1 MQIITNN
8 AGKELKKHGDNAFP
22 FLVSYERLSGY
33 ETGSFLWHWHP
44 EIELTYVKK
53 GEMLYKVNQN
63 TFHLKEGQALFGNA
77 NALHAGYMYQNQDC
91 QYIPVTFDP
100 KLIYGFS
107 GSALFQKYTEPILRS
122 FSLSAVPLDFSCDW
136 HQDAVEDI
144 LLEMA
149 ELLADQETT
158 GKKLTCQAKAGKA
171 KLHACGRCEEDG
183 GVYIETL
190 TVNDH
195 EYVIDDYFL

>member
-1 MQIITNN
+1 MLNE
-8 AGKELKKHGDNAFP
+8 EL
-22 FLVSYERLSGY
+22 Y
-33 ETGSFLWHWHP
+33 ETLEREF
-44 EIELTYVKK
+44 EKNKIE
-53 GEMLYKVNQN
+53 
-63 TFHLKEGQALFGNA
+63 
-77 NALHAGYMYQNQDC
+77 
-91 QYIPVTFDP
+91 
-100 KLIYGFS
+100 
-107 GSALFQKYTEPILRS
+107 
-122 FSLSAVPLDFSCDW
+122 
-136 HQDAVEDI
+136 DAVEDI

-190 TVNDH
+190 TVNDR